1 MWTQQKHWSMDDLTK
16 KHLQD
21 ILSAIEE
28 IESFFGDKPKLFD
41 DFYSNLCLRRA
52 IERNI
57 EIIGEAMNRILKTD
71 KNIAITNSRKIVD
84 ARNYIIHGYDS
95 LSADI
100 LWSMVINHL
109 PKLRNEVTTLLSY
122 EWNTLVKQEFSL
134 YFSLVRKKFFSNWE
148 IFFPNWEKNTP

>member
-1 MWTQQKHWSMDDLTK
+1 MDDLIK

-21 ILSAIEE
+21 ILTAIEE

-41 DFYSNLCLRRA
+41 DFYNNLCLRRA

-57 EIIGEAMNRILKTD
+57 EIIGEALNRILKTD

-95 LSADI
+95 LSVDI

-109 PKLRNEVTTLLSY
+109 PKLKNEVTVLLND
-122 EWNTLVKQEFSL
+122 E
-134 YFSLVRKKFFSNWE
+134 
-148 IFFPNWEKNTP
+148 